1 MLNLDAPLGAEVVIA
16 AVVGRLELRAL
27 IIHFGLKRKDLKA
40 TGICQHMTMPV
51 GETVESTKT
60 LDEVGTRFQHEVVG
74 VAQDDFSTEL
84 LEIG

>member
-1 MLNLDAPLGAEVVIA
+1 LLNLDAPLGAEVVIT

-51 GETVESTKT
+51 GETVQTSET
-60 LDEVGTRFQHEVVG
+60 LNEVGSGFQHEVVG
-74 VAQDDFSTEL
+74 IAQDDFSTEL

>member
-1 MLNLDAPLGAEVVIA
+1 MVIT

-40 TGICQHMTMPV
+40 TGICQHMAMPV
-51 GETVESTKT
+51 GETVETTKT
-60 LDEVGTRFQHEVVG
+60 LNEVGPWFQHEVIG